1 MASRLRARENNPIFN
16 NLDQFAYIEIPIT
29 KEDILF
35 PLSQIQLWNN

>member
-16 NLDQFAYIEIPIT
+16 NLDQF